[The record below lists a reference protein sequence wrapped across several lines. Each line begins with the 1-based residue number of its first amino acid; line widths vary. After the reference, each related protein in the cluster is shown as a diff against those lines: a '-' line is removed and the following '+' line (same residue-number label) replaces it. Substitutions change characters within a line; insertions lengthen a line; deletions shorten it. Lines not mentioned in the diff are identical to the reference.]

1 MAGSLAGHEPA
12 GHDPRVQ
19 QTGQDD
25 DGFPR
30 PSDDAPPL
38 REVVALRGALTSA
51 LFPLDIPGAAAA
63 RSAARDG
70 VAQLDDYVLPR
81 FRRLEAPV
89 LAVVGGSTGAGK
101 STLVNALVREVVTR
115 SGAIRPTTRAPVLVH
130 HPDDAPWFA
139 DARVLPGLARLH
151 HSAATGG
158 DGSRPSRRP
167 AGSGQA
173 QVPGGD
179 GAAGLVL
186 APTTAVG
193 PGLALLDA
201 PDVDSVVDAN
211 RALAGQ
217 LLAAADLWL
226 FVTSA
231 ARYADAVPWAL
242 LREAAARDAVVA
254 VVLDRVPAAAVEDVR
269 EDLRAMLDAEG
280 LGQSPLLTV
289 LETDLA
295 DALLPEAAVAQVREW
310 LDHLTADAAARAQV
324 VRRTLTGAVLA
335 LADRAEGLAAAADAQ
350 VAGEARV
357 RSRIEAAYEEATET
371 VVRSSA
377 DGTLLRGEV
386 LARWQEF
393 VGTGEIFRGLQGRV
407 GALRD
412 RVGAFLRGRPAPVAT
427 VGVAIEQG
435 VAALV
440 LAEATAAADRVR
452 GDLDAD
458 PAGRALLAG
467 LDLPVTAPGF
477 DAEVAAE
484 IRRWQGAL
492 LDLVRS
498 QGQDKR
504 TTARLL
510 ALGVNGVAVALMI
523 VAFASTGGLLGAEI
537 GIAGGAAVLGQKVLE
552 AVFGD
557 QAVRDLA
564 RAAQEDLRARCE
576 RLMTAERDRYLA
588 LVDGAGVDRR
598 AGEALRAS
606 ARAAREALA
615 TTTDLATT
623 TGLATTTEPAIN
635 PQLANTTG
643 EVSA

>member
-1 MAGSLAGHEPA
+1 MGAGSLAGHEAA

-25 DGFPR
+25 DGLPR

-38 REVVALRGALTSA
+38 REVVTLRGALDSA
-51 LFPLDIPGAAAA
+51 LFPLEIPGAAVA
-63 RSAARDG
+63 RSSARDA

-81 FRRLEAPV
+81 FRQLEAPL

-101 STLVNALVREVVTR
+101 STLVNALVRAVVTR
-115 SGAIRPTTRAPVLVH
+115 SGAIRPTTRNPVLVH

-151 HSAATGG
+151 GPAAPRAGG
-158 DGSRPSRRP
+158 ADASRSSR
-167 AGSGQA
+167 A
-173 QVPGGD
+173 PGGD

-269 EDLRAMLDAEG
+269 GDLRAMLDAEG

-289 LETDLA
+289 LETDLT

-310 LDHLTADAAARAQV
+310 LDHLTADAAARARV
-324 VRRTLTGAVLA
+324 VRRTLTGAVVA

-350 VAGEARV
+350 VVGEARL
-357 RSRIEAAYEEATET
+357 RSRIEAAYEEAIET
-371 VVRSSA
+371 VVRASA

-407 GALRD
+407 GAVRD

-440 LAEATAAADRVR
+440 LAEAAAAADRVR

-467 LDLPVTAPGF
+467 RDLPATAPGF

-537 GIAGGAAVLGQKVLE
+537 GIAGGAAVVGQKVLE

-564 RAAQEDLRARCE
+564 RAAQADLRARCE

-598 AGEALRAS
+598 AGEALRGA

-615 TTTDLATT
+615 TTTGLATA
-623 TGLATTTEPAIN
+623 TGLATTT
-635 PQLANTTG
+635 G

>member
-1 MAGSLAGHEPA
+1 
-12 GHDPRVQ
+12 VQ
-19 QTGQDD
+19 QTGRHD
-25 DGFPR
+25 DGAPR
-30 PSDDAPPL
+30 PSDDAPPV
-38 REVVALRGALTSA
+38 REVVALRRALETA
-51 LFPLDIPGAAAA
+51 RFPLEVPGAAAA
-63 RSAARDG
+63 RSSARDC

-81 FRRLEAPV
+81 FRRLEAPL

-115 SGAIRPTTRAPVLVH
+115 SGAIRPTTREPVLVH
-130 HPDDAPWFA
+130 HPEDAPWFA

-151 HSAATGG
+151 GPAATRAGG
-158 DGSRPSRRP
+158 PDGSGPSRAP
-167 AGSGQA
+167 GS
-173 QVPGGD
+173 D

-186 APTTAVG
+186 APTPAVG

-217 LLAAADLWL
+217 LLAAADLWV

-269 EDLRAMLDAEG
+269 GDLRAMLDAEG

-289 LETDLA
+289 LETDLT
-295 DALLPEAAVAQVREW
+295 DALLPEAAVAQVRDW
-310 LDHLTADAAARAQV
+310 LDHLTADAAARARV

-335 LADRAEGLAAAADAQ
+335 LADRAEHLAAAADAQ
-350 VAGEARV
+350 VAGEARL
-357 RSRIEAAYEEATET
+357 RSRIEAAYEDAIET
-371 VVRSSA
+371 VVRASA

-435 VAALV
+435 VAALL
-440 LAEATAAADRVR
+440 LAEAAAAADRVR

-467 LDLPVTAPGF
+467 RDLPAMAPGF
-477 DAEVAAE
+477 DTEVAAE

-537 GIAGGAAVLGQKVLE
+537 GIAGGAAVVGQKVLE

-564 RAAQEDLRARCE
+564 RAAQVDLRARCE

-588 LVDGAGVDRR
+588 LVDGSGVDRR
-598 AGEALRAS
+598 AGEALRA
-606 ARAAREALA
+606 AAHAAREALA
-615 TTTDLATT
+615 TTT
-623 TGLATTTEPAIN
+623 
-635 PQLANTTG
+635 G
-643 EVSA
+643 EVSAR